1 MTSPCTQRADPVLR
15 HSSRLPTGADIMT
28 ETAKSCPHQ
37 PDSSTWDTLLEQDS
51 RQNPYPVYEQL
62 RTQPVLQLD
71 NGAFLIT
78 GYDEIL
84 QLIHDPR
91 ISSDPMAA
99 HRDAG
104 AEEGEPGLTSAFVMT
119 DPPVHDRLRR
129 QTMRH
134 FGPPHAPDYIDGL
147 RTDIETFT
155 NKLID
160 QFDGQSEV
168 DIVDALAYPLPVA
181 MICDVLGVPPEDE
194 PRFHVWSQAIIAPAE
209 ATDDADAAVKRREAD
224 DATRAMAAYLGE
236 LADARQGTPQGDLL
250 SGLVND
256 HGPDGPMSRT
266 ELLNTSIMLLI
277 GGHETTV
284 NMIANGTLTLLR
296 HPDTIDL
303 IRGHPHTIAQV
314 FEELIRVEPP
324 AQVTPKYIAVADV
337 DVDGVTIPA
346 GSPVWIAWAAA
357 NRDPRHFADPDTFN
371 PHRTGNDHLSF
382 GAGIHACF
390 GAPLARLETQ
400 IALATLFQRLI
411 NPKLVLDPPP
421 YRRNA
426 LLRGPSELRITFD
439 GVRPAA

>member
-1 MTSPCTQRADPVLR
+1 MTDTPQTT
-15 HSSRLPTGADIMT
+15 PTTDAAPT
-28 ETAKSCPHQ
+28 TATASA
-37 PDSSTWDTLLEQDS
+37 TWETLLEQDS
-51 RQNPYPVYEQL
+51 RPDPNPHYEQL
-62 RTQPVLQLD
+62 RAQPVQRLD

-84 QLIHDPR
+84 QLVHDPR

-99 HRDAG
+99 HREAGTDA
-104 AEEGEPGLTSAFVMT
+104 GEPGLTSAFVMT

-134 FGPPHAPDYIDGL
+134 FGPPHAADYIDGL
-147 RTDIETFT
+147 RQDIDAITHD
-155 NKLID
+155 LID
-160 QFDGQSEV
+160 GFAGRTEIDVVE
-168 DIVDALAYPLPVA
+168 AFAYPLPVA

-194 PRFHVWSQAIIAPAE
+194 PRFHEWSQAVIAPPE
-209 ATDDADAAVKRREAD
+209 AVDDADAAVKRREAD
-224 DATRAMAAYLGE
+224 DASREMAAYLGD
-236 LADARQGTPQGDLL
+236 LADARKGTPHGDLL

-266 ELLNTSIMLLI
+266 EILNTSIMLLI

-296 HPDTIDL
+296 HPETIDL
-303 IRGHPHTIAQV
+303 IRDHPHTIAQV

-324 AQVTPKYIAVADV
+324 AQVTPKYIALADV
-337 DVDGVTIPA
+337 TVAGVTIPA

-357 NRDPRHFADPDTFN
+357 NRDPRHFVDPDEFD
-371 PHRTGNDHLSF
+371 PHRAGNDHLSF

-400 IALATLFQRLI
+400 IALAGLFERLI
-411 NPKLVLDPPP
+411 NPQLVIDPPP

-439 GVRPAA
+439 GVRPANGRARREPSASPATK

>member
-1 MTSPCTQRADPVLR
+1 MTDTPI
-15 HSSRLPTGADIMT
+15 TG
-28 ETAKSCPHQ
+28 TA
-37 PDSSTWDTLLEQDS
+37 TWDTLLEQDS
-51 RQNPYPVYEQL
+51 RHDPNPLYAQL
-62 RTQPVLQLD
+62 RTQPVQQLE

-84 QLIHDPR
+84 QLVHDPR
-91 ISSDPMAA
+91 ISSDPMAP
-99 HRDAG
+99 HRKEDAE
-104 AEEGEPGLTSAFVMT
+104 ADEPSLTAAFVMT

-129 QTMRH
+129 QAMRH
-134 FGPPHAPDYIDGL
+134 FGPPHAANYIDGL
-147 RTDIETFT
+147 RNDIQAITDE
-155 NKLID
+155 LID
-160 QFDGQSEV
+160 GFADRNEI
-168 DIVDALAYPLPVA
+168 DIVEAFAYPLPVA

-194 PRFHVWSQAIIAPAE
+194 PRFHVWSQAIIAPPE
-209 ATDDADAAVKRREAD
+209 AIDDDDAAIKRREAD
-224 DATRAMAAYLGE
+224 DATREMAAYLGE

-256 HGPDGPMSRT
+256 RGPDGAMSRT
-266 ELLNTSIMLLI
+266 EILNTSIMLLI

-303 IRGHPHTIAQV
+303 IRDHPHTIAQV

-324 AQVTPKYIAVADV
+324 AQVTPKYIALADV
-337 DVDGVTIPA
+337 DVAGTTIPA

-357 NRDPRHFADPDTFN
+357 NRDPRHFVDPDTFN

-400 IALATLFQRLI
+400 IALATLFRRLV
-411 NPKLVLDPPP
+411 NPQLVLDPPP

-439 GVRPAA
+439 GIRPAQ

>member
-1 MTSPCTQRADPVLR
+1 MADT
-15 HSSRLPTGADIMT
+15 PTTG
-28 ETAKSCPHQ
+28 TA
-37 PDSSTWDTLLEQDS
+37 TWDTLLEQHS
-51 RQNPYPVYEQL
+51 RHDPNPLYAQL
-62 RTQPVLQLD
+62 RAQPVQQLE

-84 QLIHDPR
+84 QLVHDPR
-91 ISSDPMAA
+91 ISSDPMAPQRKEGA
-99 HRDAG
+99 DA
-104 AEEGEPGLTSAFVMT
+104 GEPGLTSAFVMT

-134 FGPPHAPDYIDGL
+134 FGPPHAANYIDGL
-147 RTDIETFT
+147 RQDIQTITDE
-155 NKLID
+155 LID
-160 QFDGQSEV
+160 GFVGKQEI
-168 DIVDALAYPLPVA
+168 DIVEAFAYPLPVA

-194 PRFHVWSQAIIAPAE
+194 PRFHVWSQAVIAPPE
-209 ATDDADAAVKRREAD
+209 AVDEADAAVKRREAD
-224 DATRAMAAYLGE
+224 DATREMAAYLGE
-236 LADARQGTPQGDLL
+236 LADARRGTPQGDLL

-256 HGPDGPMSRT
+256 HGPDGAMSRT

-303 IRGHPHTIAQV
+303 IREHPNTIAQV

-324 AQVTPKYIAVADV
+324 AQVTPKYIALADV
-337 DVDGVTIPA
+337 DIADVTIPA

-400 IALATLFQRLI
+400 IALATLFRRLV
-411 NPKLVLDPPP
+411 NPQLVLDPPP

-439 GVRPAA
+439 GVYPTS